1 MKPHHFF
8 FSKESFSGA
17 AAAAW
22 KKSNKV
28 NEGPISDFA
37 DTAKG
42 SRRIYFVYLCMLNS
56 SGSGNCANEL
66 FSDVKA
72 LTCLDDS
79 SRRDQQHANGC
90 WLNSWG
96 WAATQSSKLERCGS
110 EQQSFWV
117 LGQNSESMSSF
128 YHVLVMNSSTRLC
141 ILSALFLW
149 CGPSRSKVLD
159 HTSKKRLVIEIASSL
174 PSACTPNSRHQVH
187 QNTFAKWHIV

>member
-1 MKPHHFF
+1 
-8 FSKESFSGA
+8 
-17 AAAAW
+17 
-22 KKSNKV
+22 
-28 NEGPISDFA
+28 
-37 DTAKG
+37 
-42 SRRIYFVYLCMLNS
+42 MLNS
-56 SGSGNCANEL
+56 PGSGNCANEL
-66 FSDVKA
+66 FTDVKA

-79 SRRDQQHANGC
+79 SRRDQKHAKGC

-110 EQQSFWV
+110 EQQSLWV

-174 PSACTPNSRHQVH
+174 PFACTPNSRHQAH